1 MWIKI
6 GNLTFEIAFEDR
18 NAIIACLPE
27 RQLNARTALLEVIG
41 NTSERWSI
49 RRGRPRSRDL
59 AGGSR
64 HW

>member
-18 NAIIACLPE
+18 NAIIVCLPE
-27 RQLNARTALLEVIG
+27 RQLNTRSALLEVI
-41 NTSERWSI
+41 TSERWSI